1 MNMSIAIAFSHN
13 QSMVGDVKSVQQQK
27 DLANSWQEAKEQ
39 RLPQEKTRQTLNT
52 LDENYR
58 ITLKIERE
66 LQHYN
71 LETELKYYKYNHS
84 EQGQLLD
91 TLV

>member
-13 QSMVGDVKSVQQQK
+13 QSIVGDVKSVQQRQ
-27 DLANSWQEAKEQ
+27 DSANGLLDAKEQ
-39 RLPQEKTRQTLNT
+39 RLPKENSRQTLNT